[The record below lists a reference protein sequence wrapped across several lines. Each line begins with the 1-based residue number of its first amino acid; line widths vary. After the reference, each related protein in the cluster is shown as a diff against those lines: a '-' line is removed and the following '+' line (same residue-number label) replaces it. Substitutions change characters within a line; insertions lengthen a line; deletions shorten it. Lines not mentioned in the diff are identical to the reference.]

1 MIKALLG
8 VLSAETLAYLVYWV
22 AAVRKDRA
30 RRELRPAS
38 TMSLP
43 LGLGIGFGTN
53 FLDTLGIGS
62 FATTTSLF
70 KFLRGVRDELIPGT
84 LNAGH
89 AIPTVAEALIY
100 VSIITVDF
108 RTLSAMIAASILGA
122 WLGAGV
128 VSHWSRRKIQ
138 IGLGI
143 CLIAAAVLMSMTQLQ
158 PLIETKYHL
167 HLIPPGG
174 AALSLSGIRLVIG
187 VVGNFILGALM
198 TLGIG
203 LYAPCMILVSL
214 LGMSPKAAFPIMMGS
229 CAFLMPAGSARFI
242 RERKYDLRASIC
254 LAIGGV
260 PGVLIAAYIV
270 RSLPLTYVRWLV
282 VCVVLYTAGML
293 LHSAAK
299 EARAANSPALP
310 NPAAE

>member
-1 MIKALLG
+1 MIKALLS
-8 VLSAETLAYLVYWV
+8 VLSAETLAYLIYWF

-30 RRELRPAS
+30 HGQSPTVGAMS
-38 TMSLP
+38 TP
-43 LGLGIGFGTN
+43 LSLGIGFGTN

-70 KFLRGVRDELIPGT
+70 KFVRGVRDELIPGT

-100 VSIITVDF
+100 VAIISVDF
-108 RTLSAMIAASILGA
+108 YTLVAMIAASVLGA

-138 IGLGI
+138 IGLGS
-143 CLIAAAVLMSMTQLQ
+143 CLIGAAVLMVMRD
-158 PLIETKYHL
+158 PAIHL
-167 HLIPPGG
+167 FPAGG
-174 AALSLSGIRLVIG
+174 SALSLSGIRLLIG

-203 LYAPCMILVSL
+203 LYAPCMILVGM
-214 LGMSPKAAFPIMMGS
+214 LGMSLKAAFPIMMGS

-242 RERKYDLRASIC
+242 REKKYDLKAALG

-260 PGVLIAAYIV
+260 PGVLIAAYLVKEMPLKWVTRLVIV
-270 RSLPLTYVRWLV
+270 
-282 VCVVLYTAGML
+282 VVLYTAGML

-299 EARAANSPALP
+299 EARAANGSSALP
-310 NPAAE
+310 HPATE

>member
-1 MIKALLG
+1 

-30 RRELRPAS
+30 RGEPPPS
-38 TMSLP
+38 GTTMSLP
-43 LGLGIGFGTN
+43 TRLGVGFGTN
-53 FLDTLGIGS
+53 FLDMLGIGS
-62 FATTTSLF
+62 FATTTSVF
-70 KFLRGVRDELIPGT
+70 KFLRGVPDELIPGT

-89 AIPTVAEALIY
+89 AIPTVAEAMIY

-108 RTLSAMIAASILGA
+108 RTLIAMIAASILGA

-138 IGLGI
+138 VGLGA

-167 HLIPPGG
+167 HLIPAGG
-174 AALSLSGIRLVIG
+174 AALSLTGIRLVIG
-187 VVGNFILGALM
+187 VAGNFILGALM

-214 LGMSPKAAFPIMMGS
+214 LGMSPKAAYPIMMGS
-229 CAFLMPAGSARFI
+229 CAFLMPVGGARFI
-242 RERKYDLRASIC
+242 RERKYDLKVALG

-260 PGVLIAAYIV
+260 PGILLAAFWV
-270 RSLPLTYVRWLV
+270 KAMSLTAIRWLV
-282 VCVVLYTAGML
+282 VCVVLYTAVML

-299 EARAANSPALP
+299 EARAANKGPALP
-310 NPAAE
+310 NPATQ